1 MHYPSSSRF
10 AVSSGLRTA
19 TSAFPVLSLPPDLSA
34 SAAGYATVLPVRVTR
49 YHQPRVARDDGRRGV
64 PRRGLSLLGWT
75 VPTTTP
81 EDRAEPATEVKHPPS
96 FRFITP
102 LSLRTPSVH
111 RSRQRDRS
119 PTSVAPILHNPA
131 SADPRQHRSTSVVP
145 PRPNRIKKQPLLAR
159 IWLEIKAS
167 AGSKPKPDRH
177 APERTY
183 ATLATSVT
191 LEYREYPSFCF
202 RLI

>member
-102 LSLRTPSVH
+102 LSLRTPSEQARNSQCFPHIFKGRVERTRRRRNRAAL
-111 RSRQRDRS
+111 RSRHAYLR
-119 PTSVAPILHNPA
+119 L
-131 SADPRQHRSTSVVP
+131 
-145 PRPNRIKKQPLLAR
+145 NRFQAR
-159 IWLEIKAS
+159 HT
-167 AGSKPKPDRH
+167 G
-177 APERTY
+177 
-183 ATLATSVT
+183 
-191 LEYREYPSFCF
+191 
-202 RLI
+202 

>member
-102 LSLRTPSVH
+102 LSLRTP
-111 RSRQRDRS
+111 RQTGGQS
-119 PTSVAPILHNPA
+119 ISGQHSKCFHKSHVPKNVVPLGFCNGQAPFPN
-131 SADPRQHRSTSVVP
+131 PRQALGE
-145 PRPNRIKKQPLLAR
+145 NG
-159 IWLEIKAS
+159 W
-167 AGSKPKPDRH
+167 AG
-177 APERTY
+177 
-183 ATLATSVT
+183 
-191 LEYREYPSFCF
+191 
-202 RLI
+202 

>member
-96 FRFITP
+96 FRFKQ
-102 LSLRTPSVH
+102 S
-111 RSRQRDRS
+111 Q
-119 PTSVAPILHNPA
+119 TSTHPHSSHNPPKNSRA
-131 SADPRQHRSTSVVP
+131 ANLTDTFLLSVVDP
-145 PRPNRIKKQPLLAR
+145 SRSLLLEKSTRSKEALPLC
-159 IWLEIKAS
+159 
-167 AGSKPKPDRH
+167 RH
-177 APERTY
+177 NNINNKINEV
-183 ATLATSVT
+183 ATTQ
-191 LEYREYPSFCF
+191 
-202 RLI
+202 

>member
-102 LSLRTPSVH
+102 LSLRTP
-111 RSRQRDRS
+111 RLKGQRLSSSKTPGDSGCNVKTSHERRCFDIANTGKIRCVRLKDSAKS
-119 PTSVAPILHNPA
+119 PTCCNSNVSHPPKRGSRALPA
-131 SADPRQHRSTSVVP
+131 E
-145 PRPNRIKKQPLLAR
+145 AR
-159 IWLEIKAS
+159 NS
-167 AGSKPKPDRH
+167 R
-177 APERTY
+177 
-183 ATLATSVT
+183 
-191 LEYREYPSFCF
+191 
-202 RLI
+202 

>member
-102 LSLRTPSVH
+102 LSLRTPSTVYF
-111 RSRQRDRS
+111 SILVIYFNKSGISMLSKQF
-119 PTSVAPILHNPA
+119 TSVKV
-131 SADPRQHRSTSVVP
+131 ST
-145 PRPNRIKKQPLLAR
+145 IT
-159 IWLEIKAS
+159 
-167 AGSKPKPDRH
+167 
-177 APERTY
+177 TY
-183 ATLATSVT
+183 ATHI
-191 LEYREYPSFCF
+191 R
-202 RLI
+202 

>member
-102 LSLRTPSVH
+102 LSLRTPMRPSG
-111 RSRQRDRS
+111 S
-119 PTSVAPILHNPA
+119 PVRALQVGLN
-131 SADPRQHRSTSVVP
+131 RGSTSCTAHRGAAAV
-145 PRPNRIKKQPLLAR
+145 
-159 IWLEIKAS
+159 WT
-167 AGSKPKPDRH
+167 RH
-177 APERTY
+177 AIGPVALDRAE
-183 ATLATSVT
+183 
-191 LEYREYPSFCF
+191 F
-202 RLI
+202 RSCHQQN

>member
-102 LSLRTPSVH
+102 LSLRTPS
-111 RSRQRDRS
+111 D
-119 PTSVAPILHNPA
+119 PYEILY
-131 SADPRQHRSTSVVP
+131 SIVKERGLQ
-145 PRPNRIKKQPLLAR
+145 LL
-159 IWLEIKAS
+159 L
-167 AGSKPKPDRH
+167 SKPKSGYFLKL
-177 APERTY
+177 T
-183 ATLATSVT
+183 T
-191 LEYREYPSFCF
+191 F
-202 RLI
+202 RLRGYHALWLSFPKYSAKMLVFYFMAYCKSA